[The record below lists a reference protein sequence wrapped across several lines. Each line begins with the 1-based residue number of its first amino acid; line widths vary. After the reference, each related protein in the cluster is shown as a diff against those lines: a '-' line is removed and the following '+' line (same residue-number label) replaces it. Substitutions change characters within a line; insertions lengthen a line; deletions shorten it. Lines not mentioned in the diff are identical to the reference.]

1 MCWVYDILIHA
12 CCGFTYLPIY
22 GQSTVVRCLVV
33 VVGTASYRLR
43 KYLVCLAMTTNT
55 LTHTG
60 CGSHWHA
67 CGYYLFIK
75 STTERRRRQRIDWLT
90 WWLLVTLNV
99 GNVSTTIYIW
109 ENMKHLIIITVLASL
124 GGRGTCCWLRS
135 VSQCLLS
142 LWQID
147 VELKD
152 SQRGIMKLFPL
163 CFMLLELPPA
173 TF

>member
-1 MCWVYDILIHA
+1 MGRRGEKAASCDFEQELITVLFTRDLAPQSDAAAALMMCWVYDILIHA

-55 LTHTG
+55 HTHTG

-75 STTERRRRQRIDWLT
+75 STTERRRRQRID
-90 WWLLVTLNV
+90 
-99 GNVSTTIYIW
+99 
-109 ENMKHLIIITVLASL
+109 
-124 GGRGTCCWLRS
+124 
-135 VSQCLLS
+135 
-142 LWQID
+142 
-147 VELKD
+147 
-152 SQRGIMKLFPL
+152 
-163 CFMLLELPPA
+163 
-173 TF
+173 